1 MSECQFTW
9 SLAES
14 REVLGDDEVR
24 ALMGNGLEAAAA
36 VTGVQTMG
44 EKVKLQIGAVV
55 GGGGAVG
62 AAAAAAVVTT
72 AATGGISKMGLN
84 NRWLEGACSGGSCSQ
99 GGVASIVVVSESR

>member
-14 REVLGDDEVR
+14 REVVGDDVVR

-62 AAAAAAVVTT
+62 AAAAVVTT
-72 AATGGISKMGLN
+72 AASGGISKMGLN
-84 NRWLEGACSGGSCSQ
+84 NRWWEGACSGGSCSE
-99 GGVASIVVVSESR
+99 GGGASIIVMSESR